1 MLLGLEKGMMEAIQS
16 YYGNE
21 ENALINRH
29 VVNLWLISCPL
40 DPIRQL
46 RDALNELKKFKI
58 SQQLLLLSS
67 LGMYVKLNQQKF

>member
-1 MLLGLEKGMMEAIQS
+1 MMEAIQS

-21 ENALINRH
+21 ENPLINRH
-29 VVNLWLISCPL
+29 MVNLWLISCPL

-46 RDALNELKKFKI
+46 RDALNEVKRFKV

-67 LGMYVKLNQQKF
+67 LGMYIHMLFYVKA